1 MNPIGVVIG
10 GGHCR
15 RISNLSNFENLEAMN
30 ILQRAAAPT
39 PCFFKKLRLLGLI
52 LTTASGVLIGGDMA
66 AGTFFEIVKHVA
78 SAGAVLMAV
87 SQVTVDEEALGL
99 KLHKKSDG

>member
-1 MNPIGVVIG
+1 
-10 GGHCR
+10 
-15 RISNLSNFENLEAMN
+15 MN

-39 PCFFKKLRLLGLI
+39 PSFFKKLRLLGLV
-52 LTTASGVLIGGDMA
+52 LTTASGVLIGGHMT
-66 AGTFFEIVKHVA
+66 AGVFLEVVKHIA